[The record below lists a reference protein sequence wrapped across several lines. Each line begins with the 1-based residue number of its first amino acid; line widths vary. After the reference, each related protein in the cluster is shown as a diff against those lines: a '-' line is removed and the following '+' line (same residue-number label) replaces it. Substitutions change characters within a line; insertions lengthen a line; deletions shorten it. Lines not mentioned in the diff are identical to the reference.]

1 VQRAG
6 EEGVGALGLD
16 SVKVVLAQA
25 QQAEVTLQDVAVDNA
40 RAHQEGRVNEGVQVD
55 AFQILANESQARLV
69 AQVVRQL
76 LDQKVTHLS
85 SVLFHPQGEKKM
97 KAKLLISIE
106 NVTILS
112 CQLTDSG

>member
-1 VQRAG
+1 LPKHSR
-6 EEGVGALGLD
+6 L
-16 SVKVVLAQA
+16 K
-25 QQAEVTLQDVAVDNA
+25 VTLQDVAVGDA
-40 RAHQEGRVNEGVQVD
+40 RAHQKGRVNEGVEVD
-55 AFQILANESQARLV
+55 AFQVLADESQARLV

-112 CQLTDSG
+112 CQLTDSGKEF